1 MVGQARFGGDNTE
14 KMALGLGTIRA
25 RDFLIGLVAVLL
37 GCGAVAW
44 VYVMRS
50 ETIRNEAIA
59 EAARTLGQLGEDAGD
74 LFQPAL
80 DLAGTVS
87 DAFLM
92 RLVREEALRTF
103 QALAQGPVQRTD
115 QISSAYIG
123 FENGEFWQHR
133 KVLPDFLKD
142 RMDAGQIETRG
153 YRRTILETSA
163 PGTSSSRRS
172 TWYFFSGPRQN
183 WSAVAEPDFDYDP
196 RTRPWFHAAD
206 GSDRP
211 VWTAPYRTAS
221 SNDYALTLVHR
232 LKGLDGRMW
241 GVVAVDF
248 LIAPLG
254 TTLARLRDGRLPQG
268 AYLRIVDA
276 AGTAMVQP
284 PGGANVPALGVLS
297 KNGKAEADM
306 VAIDGRL
313 YFVGAVPFRASL
325 GLPMA
330 LEVAIPIDALT
341 EKELGELRLNL
352 AILASLL
359 LVLAVIALSS
369 LQGRR
374 AARDIG
380 TMDRLTRRIAAGEL
394 DIEIVGTERRDAV
407 GGLSRS
413 VEVLRRNSIVQ
424 RADQEKEKALA
435 RQLAETA
442 LRIAESVEA
451 IRAAATEISQG
462 SDDLAARTE
471 RQATALQEAVATMAD
486 ISATVSANARKSDE
500 ARNLASDALARA
512 ESGDRAVSS
521 VVGAMSEIEG
531 SSARIGKIVQ
541 VMEEIAFQTKMLAL
555 NAAVEAA
562 RAGEAGRG
570 FAIVAQEVR
579 QLADRSRDAAQQIR
593 TQIAQSSRD
602 VGQGVH
608 LAGAAGSAL
617 ASIIDIVRQLAA
629 IAPEIATGSREQSVS
644 IAEIN
649 RVIGDLDAA
658 TQQNAAL
665 VEQSSASASS
675 LAAQATNLVAAVSSF
690 RGNAARGKN

>member
-1 MVGQARFGGDNTE
+1 
-14 KMALGLGTIRA
+14 MAWGLGTLRA
-25 RDFLIGLVAVLL
+25 SDFLVGFLALLV
-37 GCGAVAW
+37 GCSAVAG
-44 VYVMRS
+44 VYVVRTQ
-50 ETIRNEAIA
+50 TIQADAVAAA
-59 EAARTLGQLGEDAGD
+59 EHTLAQLGDETSD

-80 DLAGTVS
+80 DLVGTIS

-103 QALAQGPVQRTD
+103 QALAQGPVQRTG

-133 KVLPDFLKD
+133 KVRPDFLQN
-142 RMDAGQIETRG
+142 RMDAGQIEARG
-153 YRRTILETSA
+153 YRRTILETSS
-163 PGTSSSRRS
+163 GRRS
-172 TWYFFSGPRQN
+172 TWFYFSGPRQN
-183 WSAVAEPDFDYDP
+183 WTAVAEPDFDYDP
-196 RTRPWFHAAD
+196 RTRPWFRTAD
-206 GSDRP
+206 GSDQP
-211 VWTAPYRTAS
+211 TWTAPYRTAS
-221 SNDYALTLVHR
+221 SSDYALTLVHG
-232 LKGLDGRMW
+232 LKGLDGRVW
-241 GVVAVDF
+241 GVVAIDF

-254 TTLARLRDGRLPQG
+254 TTLARLRDGRLPAG
-268 AYLRIVDA
+268 SHLRIVDA
-276 AGTAMVQP
+276 AGTAMAQP
-284 PGGANVPALGVLS
+284 PSSLAASELGVLS
-297 KNGKAEADM
+297 KDGKVEAAT

-313 YFVGAVPFRASL
+313 HYVGAVPLRASL

-341 EKELGELRLNL
+341 AKELGDLRLNL
-352 AILASLL
+352 AILGSLL

-369 LQGRR
+369 VRGRR

-380 TMDRLTRRIAAGEL
+380 TMDKLTRRIAAGEL

-435 RQLAETA
+435 RQLAQTA
-442 LRIAESVEA
+442 MRIAESVEA

-486 ISATVSANARKSDE
+486 ISATVAANARKSDD
-500 ARNLASDALARA
+500 ARKLATDALARA

-541 VMEEIAFQTKMLAL
+541 VVEEIAFQTKMLAL

-617 ASIIDIVRQLAA
+617 ASIIEIVRELAA
-629 IAPEIATGSREQSVS
+629 IAPEIATGSREQSIS

-675 LAAQATNLVAAVSSF
+675 LAAQATNLVAAVASF
-690 RGNAARGKN
+690 RGNAASGKS

>member
-1 MVGQARFGGDNTE
+1 
-14 KMALGLGTIRA
+14 MALGVGTFGL
-25 RDFLIGLVAVLL
+25 RDFLIGLLALLL
-37 GCGAVAW
+37 GCGAVAAT
-44 VYVMRS
+44 YATRS
-50 ETIRNEAIA
+50 ETIRAEAIA
-59 EAARTLGQLGEDAGD
+59 QAAHTLGQIGEDASD
-74 LFQPAL
+74 LFQPGL
-80 DLAGTVS
+80 DLAGTIS

-103 QALAQGPVQRTD
+103 QALAQGPVQRTE

-123 FENGEFWQHR
+123 FETGEFWQHR
-133 KVLPDFLKD
+133 KVMPDFLKD
-142 RMDAGQIETRG
+142 RMDPGQVEARG
-153 YRRTILETSA
+153 YRRTIVETS
-163 PGTSSSRRS
+163 GGRRA
-172 TWYFFSGPRQN
+172 TWFYFSGPRQN
-183 WSAVAEPDFDYDP
+183 WTAVAEPAFDYDP
-196 RTRPWFHAAD
+196 RTRPWFHTAD
-206 GSDRP
+206 GADQP

-221 SNDYALTLVHR
+221 SNDFALTLVHG
-232 LKGLDGRMW
+232 LKGLDGRVW
-241 GVVAVDF
+241 GVAAVDF

-254 TTLARLRDGRLPQG
+254 TTLARLRDGRLPPG
-268 AYLRIVDA
+268 ANLRIVDA
-276 AGTAMVQP
+276 AGTAIVLP
-284 PGGANVPALGVLS
+284 PNGASVPTIGALS
-297 KNGKAEADM
+297 KNGKAEADT
-306 VAIDGRL
+306 VAIDGRPT
-313 YFVGAVPFRASL
+313 YVGAVPLRASL
-325 GLPMA
+325 GLPLA
-330 LEVAIPIDALT
+330 LEVTIPIDKLT
-341 EKELGELRLNL
+341 EKALGDLRLNL
-352 AILASLL
+352 AIFASLL
-359 LVLAVIALSS
+359 LVLAVIAVSS
-369 LQGRR
+369 IRGRR
-374 AARDIG
+374 ATRDIR
-380 TMDRLTRRIAAGEL
+380 TMDEFTRRIAAGEL
-394 DIEIVGTERRDAV
+394 DIEIVGTARRDAV

-435 RQLAETA
+435 RQLAATA

-462 SDDLAARTE
+462 SDDLATRTE

-486 ISATVSANARKSDE
+486 ISATVAANARKSDD
-500 ARNLASDALARA
+500 ARQLATDALARA

-562 RAGEAGRG
+562 RAGEAGKG

-608 LAGAAGSAL
+608 LAGAAGAAL
-617 ASIIDIVRQLAA
+617 ANIIDIVRQLAA

-690 RGNAARGKN
+690 RGSAARGKN

>member
-1 MVGQARFGGDNTE
+1 
-14 KMALGLGTIRA
+14 MALGLGTIRT
-25 RDFLIGLVAVLL
+25 RDFLIGLVVVLL
-37 GCGAVAW
+37 GSGAVAGIYT
-44 VYVMRS
+44 VRT
-50 ETIRNEAIA
+50 ETIRA
-59 EAARTLGQLGEDAGD
+59 EAVADAEHTLAQLGDDTSE
-74 LFQPAL
+74 LFQPAI
-80 DLAGTVS
+80 DLVGTIS

-92 RLVREEALRTF
+92 RMVREEALRTF
-103 QALAQGPVQRTD
+103 QALAQGPVQRID

-133 KVLPDFLKD
+133 KVIPDFLKN
-142 RMDAGQIETRG
+142 RMDAGHVEARG
-153 YRRTILETSA
+153 YRRTIFETS
-163 PGTSSSRRS
+163 GGRRS
-172 TWYFFSGPRQN
+172 TWFYFSGPRQN
-183 WSAVAEPDFDYDP
+183 WTAVAEPDFDYDP
-196 RTRPWFHAAD
+196 RTRPWFRTAD
-206 GSDRP
+206 GADLP
-211 VWTAPYRTAS
+211 TWTAPYRTAS
-221 SNDYALTLVHR
+221 SSDYALTLVHD
-232 LKGLDGRMW
+232 LKGLDRRVW
-241 GVVAVDF
+241 GVVAIDF

-254 TTLARLRDGRLPQG
+254 TTLARLRDGRLPPG
-268 AYLRIVDA
+268 SYLRIVDA
-276 AGTAMVQP
+276 TGTAMVQP
-284 PGGANVPALGVLS
+284 PSGASVPELGILS
-297 KNGKAEADM
+297 KNGKAEADT

-313 YFVGAVPFRASL
+313 HYVGAVPLRASL

-330 LEVAIPIDALT
+330 LEVAIPIEALT
-341 EKELGELRLNL
+341 EKQLGDLRLNL
-352 AILASLL
+352 AILGSLL
-359 LVLAVIALSS
+359 LVLTVIALSS
-369 LQGRR
+369 IRGRR

-442 LRIAESVEA
+442 MRIAESVEA

-471 RQATALQEAVATMAD
+471 RQATALQEAVSTMAD
-486 ISATVSANARKSDE
+486 ISATVAANARKSDD
-500 ARNLASDALARA
+500 ARKLATDALARA

>member
-1 MVGQARFGGDNTE
+1 
-14 KMALGLGTIRA
+14 MALGLGTIRA
-25 RDFLIGLVAVLL
+25 RDFLIGLAAVLL
-37 GCGAVAW
+37 GCSAVAG
-44 VYVMRS
+44 VYFVRA
-50 ETIRNEAIA
+50 ETIRADAVAAADRTIA
-59 EAARTLGQLGEDAGD
+59 QLGDEAGD

-80 DLAGTVS
+80 DLVGTIS

-92 RLVREEALRTF
+92 RLVRDEALRTF

-123 FENGEFWQHR
+123 FESGEFWQHR
-133 KVLPDFLKD
+133 KVRPDFLQN
-142 RMDAGQIETRG
+142 RMDAGHAEARG
-153 YRRTILETSA
+153 YRRTILETAA
-163 PGTSSSRRS
+163 PAATGSRRS
-172 TWYFFSGPRQN
+172 TWYFFSEPRQN
-183 WSAVAEPDFDYDP
+183 WSAVAEPDFDFDP
-196 RTRPWFHAAD
+196 RMRPWFRTAD
-206 GSDRP
+206 GADRP
-211 VWTAPYRTAS
+211 TWTAPYRTAS
-221 SNDYALTLVHR
+221 SDDYALTLVHG
-232 LKGLDGRMW
+232 LKGLDGRVW
-241 GVVAVDF
+241 GVAAVDF

-254 TTLARLRDGRLPQG
+254 KTLARLRDGRLPPG
-268 AYLRIVDA
+268 SYLRIVDA

-284 PGGANVPALGVLS
+284 PGGGGVRDLGVLS
-297 KNGKAEADM
+297 KNGKAEAET
-306 VAIDGRL
+306 VAIDGRRH
-313 YFVGAVPFRASL
+313 YVGAVALRASL

-330 LEVAIPIDALT
+330 LEVAIPVDALT

-352 AILASLL
+352 AILGSLL

-369 LQGRR
+369 IRGRR

-442 LRIAESVEA
+442 MRIAESVEA

-471 RQATALQEAVATMAD
+471 RQATALQEAVSTMAD
-486 ISATVSANARKSDE
+486 ISATVAANARKSDD
-500 ARNLASDALARA
+500 ARKLAADALARA

-593 TQIAQSSRD
+593 TQIAHSSRD

-608 LAGAAGSAL
+608 LAGAAGAAL
-617 ASIIDIVRQLAA
+617 GSIIDIVRQLAA

-690 RGNAARGKN
+690 RGHAARGKS

>member
-1 MVGQARFGGDNTE
+1 
-14 KMALGLGTIRA
+14 MAWRLGTIRA
-25 RDFLIGLVAVLL
+25 RDFLIGLAAVLL
-37 GCGAVAW
+37 GCTAVAS
-44 VYVMRS
+44 VYVART
-50 ETIRNEAIA
+50 ETIRA
-59 EAARTLGQLGEDAGD
+59 EAVAQAERTLAQLGDETGD

-80 DLAGTVS
+80 DLVGTIS

-92 RLVREEALRTF
+92 RMVRDEALRTF

-123 FENGEFWQHR
+123 FENGAFWQHR
-133 KVLPDFLKD
+133 KVLPDFLKG
-142 RMDAGQIETRG
+142 RMDAGLIEARG
-153 YRRTILETSA
+153 YRRTIIETS
-163 PGTSSSRRS
+163 GGRRS
-172 TWYFFSGPRQN
+172 TWYYFSGPRQN
-183 WSAVAEPDFDYDP
+183 WTSVAEPDFDYDP
-196 RTRPWFHAAD
+196 RTRPWFRTAD
-206 GSDRP
+206 GSDQP
-211 VWTAPYRTAS
+211 TWTAPYRTAS
-221 SNDYALTLVHR
+221 SSDYALTLVHG
-232 LKGLDGRMW
+232 LKGLDGRVW

-248 LIAPLG
+248 LVSPLG
-254 TTLARLRDGRLPQG
+254 STLARLRDGRLPPG
-268 AYLRIVDA
+268 SHLRIVDA
-276 AGTAMVQP
+276 AGAAMAQP
-284 PGGANVPALGVLS
+284 PSSTAAPDLGALS

-306 VAIDGRL
+306 VSIDGRL
-313 YFVGAVPFRASL
+313 HYVGAVPLRASL

-330 LEVAIPIDALT
+330 VEIAIPIDALT
-341 EKELGELRLNL
+341 EKELGDLRLNL
-352 AILASLL
+352 AILGSLL
-359 LVLAVIALSS
+359 LVLAVIAVSS
-369 LQGRR
+369 IRGRR

-380 TMDRLTRRIAAGEL
+380 IMERLTHRIADGEL
-394 DIEIVGTERRDAV
+394 DIQIVGTERRDAV

-413 VEVLRRNSIVQ
+413 VEVLRRNSLVQ

-442 LRIAESVEA
+442 MRIAESVEA

-486 ISATVSANARKSDE
+486 ISATVAANARKSDD
-500 ARNLASDALARA
+500 ARKLATDALARA

-602 VGQGVH
+602 VDQGVH

-617 ASIIDIVRQLAA
+617 SSIIDIVRQLAA

-690 RGNAARGKN
+690 RGNAARAKN